1 MKQWISFGILGIF
14 LISGSCVPA
23 GKVTGI
29 VSENQA
35 LHKRNAELE
44 EEVER
49 LENLVFFLES
59 EIRYANRDKESK

>member
-1 MKQWISFGILGIF
+1 MKRWISFGVLGVIM
-14 LISGSCVPA
+14 ISGSCVPS

-35 LHKRNAELE
+35 LQKRNAELE

-59 EIRYANRDKESK
+59 EIRYANRDKETK

>member
-1 MKQWISFGILGIF
+1 MKRWISFGILGLVLF
-14 LISGSCVPA
+14 AGACVPS

-44 EEVER
+44 EEIAR
-49 LENLVFFLES
+49 LENLIFFLES
-59 EIRYANRDKESK
+59 EIRYANRDKEEN